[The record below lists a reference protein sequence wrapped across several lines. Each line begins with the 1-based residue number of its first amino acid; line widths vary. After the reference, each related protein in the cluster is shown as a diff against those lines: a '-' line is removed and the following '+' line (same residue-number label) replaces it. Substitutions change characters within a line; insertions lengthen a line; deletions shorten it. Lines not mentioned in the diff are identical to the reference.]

1 VDATALHLVSAFAA
15 GAGLVI
21 GQRATAEKSNEKTAI
36 PELLSTLALEGCTV
50 TSDNYRA
57 ELIGL
62 A

>member
-1 VDATALHLVSAFAA
+1 
-15 GAGLVI
+15 VI